1 MNSFRFKFSLP
12 TNFDDSFH
20 LDILKEALLRAIHD
34 IDATFS
40 KASCIIE
47 FDAFLLVCTTVLACI
62 ISLIFFLLIFFHAIV
77 MKEASKNNLDSG
89 STATVALMADGQ
101 ILAANIGDSKALL
114 CSEKFQSPAEAKGLK
129 PRQPKIKS

>member
-1 MNSFRFKFSLP
+1 
-12 TNFDDSFH
+12 
-20 LDILKEALLRAIHD
+20 
-34 IDATFS
+34 
-40 KASCIIE
+40 
-47 FDAFLLVCTTVLACI
+47 
-62 ISLIFFLLIFFHAIV
+62 

-129 PRQPKIKS
+129 PRQPRIKS